1 MTNINLFEIEEKGEF
16 WYLYPSNYRKG
27 IKTDRQE
34 LIDLAINILYFT
46 DASEKEIQETHSSG
60 NNYVKTARCRR

>member
-46 DASEKEIQETHSSG
+46 DASEKEIQEVKDRILEDLNIRSG
-60 NNYVKTARCRR
+60 